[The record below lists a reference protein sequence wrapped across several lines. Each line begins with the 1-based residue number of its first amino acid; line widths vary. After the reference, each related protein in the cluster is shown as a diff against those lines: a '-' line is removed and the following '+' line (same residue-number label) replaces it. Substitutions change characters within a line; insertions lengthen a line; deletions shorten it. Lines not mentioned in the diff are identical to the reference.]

1 MIYNPPETT
10 FLQEAKEANLE
21 YAGGLSMLVYQAFQS
36 LHLWTGEDICEEAMF
51 AGANHGMLE
60 INS

>member
-21 YAGGLSMLVYQAFQS
+21 FAGGLSMLFIKHY
-36 LHLWTGEDICEEAMF
+36 
-51 AGANHGMLE
+51 NHCTFGLVKIFVKKLCLPGQTMVCWK
-60 INS
+60 

>member
-1 MIYNPPETT
+1 MD
-10 FLQEAKEANLE
+10 LQEAKEANLE
-21 YAGGLSMLVYQAFQS
+21 FAGGLSMLVYQALQS